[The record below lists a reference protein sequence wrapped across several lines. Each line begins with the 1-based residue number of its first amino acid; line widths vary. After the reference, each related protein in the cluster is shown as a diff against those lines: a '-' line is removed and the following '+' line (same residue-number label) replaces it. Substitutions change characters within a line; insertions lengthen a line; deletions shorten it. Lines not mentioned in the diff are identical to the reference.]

1 VRIDDLNL
9 ETNGEF
15 VVRKSFEAE
24 ENLKE
29 VFNFFLERIE
39 FSKAEIRYTSL
50 ISKTYMPS
58 HYHCSYL
65 NAKEIPNFIYLRNV
79 SVMASTNTCK

>member
-29 VFNFFLERIE
+29 VFNFFWKESNFPRQK
-39 FSKAEIRYTSL
+39 FDIRL
-50 ISKTYMPS
+50 
-58 HYHCSYL
+58 
-65 NAKEIPNFIYLRNV
+65 
-79 SVMASTNTCK
+79 